1 MMMRSVQLHVK
12 MLAGHI
18 AGFAAA
24 MVIGAVVP
32 SVMLAAMVLIMGHGL
47 YKLYG
52 RSLFRDD
59 AALLMTLP
67 LSARDLVLGKT
78 LAVLL
83 WCGGMQLAGGA
94 EPAGCV
100 GAGDGGKDA
109 DAGRGLAA
117 GGHEPLAGRD
127 QRRVVGDPAAA
138 VYGRFLSAAHGHG
151 AEMLRTLGKTEPGE
165 ADTDHALRR
174 FDLWRRRCRTS
185 SAAGSGEITG
195 ERSFL
200 DGDLRGPAGRGMRLV
215 LLPQLCKN
223 AGEGVRSGI
232 SGWG

>member
-83 WCGGMQLAGGA
+83 WCGGMQLAA
-94 EPAGCV
+94 ELSL
-100 GAGDGGKDA
+100 
-109 DAGRGLAA
+109 LAVS
-117 GGHEPLAGRD
+117 GPGM
-127 QRRVVGDPAAA
+127 
-138 VYGRFLSAAHGHG
+138 
-151 AEMLRTLGKTEPGE
+151 AERTLTQVEDWQL
-165 ADTDHALRR
+165 A
-174 FDLWRRRCRTS
+174 
-185 SAAGSGEITG
+185 
-195 ERSFL
+195 
-200 DGDLRGPAGRGMRLV
+200 GMRLV
-215 LLPQLCKN
+215 LLPQFCKN

-232 SGWG
+232 SGLGCVP

>member
-52 RSLFRDD
+52 KSLFRDD

-67 LSARDLVLGKT
+67 ISARDLVLGKT

-83 WCGGMQLAGGA
+83 WCGGMQLAA
-94 EPAGCV
+94 ELSL
-100 GAGDGGKDA
+100 
-109 DAGRGLAA
+109 LAVSGPGMA
-117 GGHEPLAGRD
+117 ERTLTQVEDWQLAGMSPWQTGVSAGLSVIRPLLYMAVFCLLLMAMELKCCGHSG
-127 QRRVVGDPAAA
+127 RRSPVKLILIMLFVVLIFGA
-138 VYGRFLSAAHGHG
+138 VDVGLH
-151 AEMLRTLGKTEPGE
+151 
-165 ADTDHALRR
+165 
-174 FDLWRRRCRTS
+174 
-185 SAAGSGEITG
+185 
-195 ERSFL
+195 
-200 DGDLRGPAGRGMRLV
+200 
-215 LLPQLCKN
+215 LLPDLARLQGNVLFWTEICEDLL
-223 AGEGVRSGI
+223 AGACGWYFYRSSVKMLEKEYDLG
-232 SGWG
+232 